1 MRNQGEARFTGRWQ
15 DRSTSTS
22 IVLDSI
28 AKQRPMSTRKAPDI
42 CMHCRKPYTEHGA
55 GQYDDLCMTW
65 SSREE
70 LYKPDGSGNKWTPEL
85 AEAILDNSRNKPE
98 YSPGFSA
105 IVGITLSLG
114 TLIGAVVYELVRHG
128 H

>member
-1 MRNQGEARFTGRWQ
+1 MRTQGEARFTGRWQ

-28 AKQRPMSTRKAPDI
+28 AKQRALTEDEYVQIFPDLVDRGI
-42 CMHCRKPYTEHGA
+42 IP
-55 GQYDDLCMTW
+55 
-65 SSREE
+65 
-70 LYKPDGSGNKWTPEL
+70 
-85 AEAILDNSRNKPE
+85 NSQNKPE
-98 YSPGFSA
+98 YISGFSA